1 MRRRLTSP
9 LDPLHVRY
17 GVEPLP
23 ASSSSVLYW
32 QNRSYKD
39 KLGRM
44 PQIQLVYV
52 CLWPRY
58 RCGALLT
65 TQCLGSSRGHGSPFA
80 IMWLLIHLPHQ
91 SHQTARQCSRCK
103 GQCFC

>member
-1 MRRRLTSP
+1 MGALQGEVGCVEGSP
-9 LDPLHVRY
+9 ALFTLYMLAR
-17 GVEPLP
+17 VEPLP

-52 CLWPRY
+52 RCRCLWPRY
-58 RCGALLT
+58 RCGALLA
-65 TQCLGSSRGHGSPFA
+65 TQCLGSSRGHVPPVA
-80 IMWLLIHLPHQ
+80 IIWLLIRLPN
-91 SHQTARQCSRCK
+91 
-103 GQCFC
+103 

>member
-9 LDPLHVRY
+9 LHPLHVRY

-39 KLGRM
+39 KLCKM

-52 CLWPRY
+52 RCRCLWPWY
-58 RCGALLT
+58 RCGALLA
-65 TQCLGSSRGHGSPFA
+65 TQCLGSSRGHVSPVA
-80 IMWLLIHLPHQ
+80 IIWLLIRLPN
-91 SHQTARQCSRCK
+91 
-103 GQCFC
+103 